1 MKTLRIS
8 IITLLAI
15 SLCFSACDE
24 IETQAGL
31 NTDIDGDGVIDGTIP
46 SNPSTP
52 SIRPQKID
60 MTGVQGFAIVE
71 NTSNAP
77 RTKAD
82 INGDGVDDDMPN
94 GNGGEAV
101 NTSPYAL
108 YTIDENGE
116 P

>member
-1 MKTLRIS
+1 MKIS
-8 IITLLAI
+8 KLFGSALFAI
-15 SLCFSACDE
+15 SLCVSACDE
-24 IETQAGL
+24 IGTQAVL
-31 NTDIDGDGVIDGTIP
+31 NTE
-46 SNPSTP
+46 P

-101 NTSPYAL
+101 TTSPYAL

-116 P
+116 LHASIFYF